1 MSRSRRRL
9 EASSWLAVVRAY
21 QECNRRY
28 TQLMKSFDLTIPQF
42 DVLSAVRALGDGATP
57 KAIAAE
63 LVVTRGNITGVL
75 HRLEDSGLLATRL
88 NERDG
93 RSFICELTPA
103 GRKLLERARRGAQLF
118 IEAQLAPF
126 DDATLRRTED
136 HMRRMRAHLESVDP
150 DAVFGR
156 ASRVANLR

>member
-1 MSRSRRRL
+1 MNRRRL

-42 DVLSAVRALGDGATP
+42 DVLSAVRKLGDDATP

-75 HRLEDSGLLATRL
+75 HRLEESGLVATRR
-88 NERDG
+88 NEYDA
-93 RSFICELTPA
+93 RSFICELTAA
-103 GRKLLERARRGAQLF
+103 GRALLDRARTAAQLF
-118 IEAQLAPF
+118 IEVQLAPF
-126 DDATLRRTED
+126 DDAALRRTED
-136 HMRRMRAHLESVDP
+136 HMRRMRAHLTTIDP
-150 DAVFGR
+150 DAVFERAGR
-156 ASRVANLR
+156 ISA